1 MKFALGADHKGF
13 QLKENIKGYLQSLGH
28 EVIDFGTS
36 SDEPVDYPDFAVSA
50 ARAVADGKAD
60 LGMTFC
66 WTGTGMAIAANKLAG
81 IRSAVVLNADMAEL
95 ARRHNDVNVLALPSK
110 YLEPEQAKA
119 VVDAWVG
126 ATFEGGRHERRVRKI
141 AKLEQSKA

>member
-1 MKFALGADHKGF
+1 MKVALGADHKGY

-28 EVIDFGTS
+28 EVVDCGTS
-36 SDEPVDYPDFAVSA
+36 TDESVDYPDYAAATAKAV
-50 ARAVADGKAD
+50 VDGKAD

-81 IRSAVVLNADMAEL
+81 IRSAVVLNTDMAEL

-119 VVDAWVG
+119 IVDAWLG
-126 ATFEGGRHERRVRKI
+126 ASFEGGRHERRVAKI
-141 AKLEQSKA
+141 AKLEVKA